1 MWLDF
6 DASNM
11 AAAVGI
17 VFPIVPTHH
26 QYVNLL
32 CRVHLVNTV
41 YPAAAAA
48 AEAYN
53 TVADDIRED
62 TCRVIHCFWAHLM

>member
-1 MWLDF
+1 MIRLWRTY
-6 DASNM
+6 NM

-41 YPAAAAA
+41 YPAAAA
-48 AEAYN
+48 EAY

-62 TCRVIHCFWAHLM
+62 TCRVISTVSGRI

>member
-1 MWLDF
+1 
-6 DASNM
+6 M

-32 CRVHLVNTV
+32 CRVHLVNTIAGLLLMT
-41 YPAAAAA
+41 YEKIPAASS
-48 AEAYN
+48 
-53 TVADDIRED
+53 TVLLVFNVNAPM
-62 TCRVIHCFWAHLM
+62 FWLC